1 VLELTSEALKD
12 ESTTHILFCTESCI
26 PITSLKDAAV
36 MLLTGSCGNG
46 DPGSTVDKKEE
57 TEKRGSVDRNIECE
71 VNWDRSFV
79 DFYGRDSHRCTRF
92 DEQNCWDVL
101 AQSVP
106 PDAIHKAL
114 PGWCLVSRK
123 HAQAVL
129 DLPSQLGDGA
139 PDLWP
144 AFNNVWAP
152 EEVYFPTALAL
163 LGYLPGND
171 VVSKTV
177 THSKWNERARN
188 QKDRAHPLEYDDS
201 FNEHLVQNVR
211 KEGCLFLRKMKRPL
225 DIRIWERAALGKE
238 ISEADVNAD
247 QDRDQTL
254 SKKRQRDYDHYD
266 SGYHAGDRYGHSRY
280 SSSRR
285 RHGRDDFGN
294 GSRYK

>member
-1 VLELTSEALKD
+1 MHTRITNFVSSKCLQSFDTALFHQK
-12 ESTTHILFCTESCI
+12 TAGMCWPKAYHPTL
-26 PITSLKDAAV
+26 
-36 MLLTGSCGNG
+36 
-46 DPGSTVDKKEE
+46 
-57 TEKRGSVDRNIECE
+57 
-71 VNWDRSFV
+71 
-79 DFYGRDSHRCTRF
+79 YTRLCQ
-92 DEQNCWDVL
+92 D
-101 AQSVP
+101 
-106 PDAIHKAL
+106 
-114 PGWCLVSRK
+114 
-123 HAQAVL
+123 
-129 DLPSQLGDGA
+129 GDGA